1 MADSPHPSEHLLQ
14 VQRLFVQ
21 HQQVVLY
28 YILTIEPN
36 LGDAQ
41 DILQE
46 TFLSVSHKAETYA
59 LGTNFPAWAC
69 TVARYQALQFQRSRQ
84 RRTERLDE
92 DVMEMLYGG
101 ETVEPETLTLRTRAL
116 KDCLGRLA
124 PKALELI
131 RQRYYLGQ
139 MPEDIAPALGWTPN
153 SVRVALSRARQ
164 ILRACVARSLGS
176 AELS

>member
-1 MADSPHPSEHLLQ
+1 MLGSPPPSEHLLQ

-41 DILQE
+41 DIVQD
-46 TFLSVSHKAETYA
+46 TFLAVSHKAETYA

-84 RRTERLDE
+84 RRMGRLDE
-92 DVMEMLYGG
+92 DVMDLLYGG
-101 ETVEPETLTLRTRAL
+101 EIVEHEALLHRTRAL
-116 KDCLGRLA
+116 KHCMASLA

-139 MPEDIAPALGWTPN
+139 MPEEIAPVIGWTPN

-164 ILRACVARSLGS
+164 ILRTCVTRSLGS

>member
-1 MADSPHPSEHLLQ
+1 MADSPHFSEHLLQ

-28 YILTIEPN
+28 YILTIEPD

-69 TVARYQALQFQRSRQ
+69 TVARYQALRFQRSRQ

-101 ETVEPETLTLRTRAL
+101 ETVEPEALTLRTSAL

-139 MPEDIAPALGWTPN
+139 MPEDIAPVLGWTPN

-164 ILRACVARSLGS
+164 ILRICVARSLGS
-176 AELS
+176 AEPS